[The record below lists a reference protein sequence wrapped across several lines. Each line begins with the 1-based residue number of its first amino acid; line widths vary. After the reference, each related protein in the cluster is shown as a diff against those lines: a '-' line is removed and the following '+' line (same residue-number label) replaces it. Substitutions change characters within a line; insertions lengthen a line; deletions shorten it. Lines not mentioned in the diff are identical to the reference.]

1 MKLTKRSSKSPHQR
15 VTVGYIRISTLD
27 QDLEK
32 NRADILA
39 FANRKR
45 LGNVD
50 WVEETV
56 SGTKD
61 WRQREIGN
69 VVNRLGEGDVII
81 TPEFS
86 RLARSTIQILEIVKK
101 CTEKGIEV
109 HVVKGDWSNDGEL
122 SSEVLLL
129 AFSMVAQIERSLIS
143 LRTKEGLRAAR
154 EKGRQIGRPRGPGKS
169 KLDPYR
175 PEIEALLKN
184 GSKQS
189 YIARR
194 YGTSPGNL
202 INWLQKNQ
210 IDTTPHYPSAVST

>member
-1 MKLTKRSSKSPHQR
+1 MK
-15 VTVGYIRISTLD
+15 TVGYLRVSTD
-27 QDLEK
+27 EQDIQK
-32 NRADILA
+32 NKDEILRL
-39 FANRKR
+39 ANRKK
-45 LGNVD
+45 LGHVE
-50 WVEETV
+50 WVEEEV
-56 SGTKD
+56 SGTKN
-61 WRQREIGN
+61 WRDRELGRVID
-69 VVNRLGEGDVII
+69 RLQKGDCLI
-81 TPEFS
+81 TNEFS
-86 RLARSTIQILEIVKK
+86 RFARSTLQILEVIEACKK
-101 CTEKGIEV
+101 KDIDV
-109 HVVKGDWSNDGEL
+109 HVVKGDWSINGGLD
-122 SSEVLLL
+122 SKVILL
-129 AFSMVAQIERSLIS
+129 AFSMVAEIERELIS

-210 IDTTPHYPSAVST
+210 IDTTPHYPEIGRS